1 MPFVNS
7 FTAEQL
13 YSSPTTLRITDTSTG
28 SDNNINNR
36 LIFIRQAN
44 GQYLV
49 PEGTTTDY
57 IEWRSDDG
65 NVIDIEVLNVDY
77 ALEIKV
83 QWGISPSS
91 NICTE
96 LSIDITTETGIKIE
110 TQ

>member
-1 MPFVNS
+1 
-7 FTAEQL
+7 L

-36 LIFIRQAN
+36 LIFIRKAD
-44 GQYLV
+44 GTYLV
-49 PEGTTTDY
+49 PEGVTTNY
-57 IEWRSDDG
+57 VEWRADEG
-65 NVIDIEVLNVDY
+65 NVIELNVLNVDY

-91 NICTE
+91 DICTE
-96 LSIDITTETGIKIE
+96 LSIDITTENGIKIE